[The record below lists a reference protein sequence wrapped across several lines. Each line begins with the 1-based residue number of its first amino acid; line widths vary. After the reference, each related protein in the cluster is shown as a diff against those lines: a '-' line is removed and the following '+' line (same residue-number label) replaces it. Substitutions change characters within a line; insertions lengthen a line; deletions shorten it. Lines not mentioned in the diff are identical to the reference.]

1 MTAALDVPG
10 RAPAPSLLRPRILLP
25 LLLISLIWGST
36 WIVIRDQISTIA
48 PAWSVTWRFT
58 LAGVA
63 MLILGWFRGENM
75 AVPRAVWPV
84 LALMGVLQFSLNFNL
99 VYASEAY
106 ITSGIVAVIFAA
118 LIIPNSLLSRWFLG
132 TRFDRRFVAGAAI
145 ALIGIGL
152 MLLHEARAI
161 GADPSR
167 AWTGVALAAT
177 AVMCASVSNVL
188 QAGSAL
194 RTLPPFTPLG
204 WAMVAGSIA
213 NGIWAWASVGPP
225 VLPTAPG
232 YLAGLFYLAIIG
244 SVVTFPLY
252 FALIRDIGA
261 GPAAWSSVLVPIIA
275 MAISTVAEGYVW
287 SPLSLAGALLALI
300 GLVTAIATPR
310 R

>member
-1 MTAALDVPG
+1 MNGPAS
-10 RAPAPSLLRPRILLP
+10 APARLTQPRTLLP

-58 LAGVA
+58 LAGIA
-63 MLILGWFRGENM
+63 MLLLGRFRGENM

-84 LALMGVLQFSLNFNL
+84 LAVMGVLQFSLNFNL

-132 TRFDRRFVAGAAI
+132 THFDRRFVAGAAI
-145 ALIGIGL
+145 ALAGIGL
-152 MLLHEARAI
+152 MLLHEARGI
-161 GADPSR
+161 GIDPSR
-167 AWTGVALAAT
+167 AWTGVTLACM
-177 AVMCASVSNVL
+177 AVMAASISNVL
-188 QAGSAL
+188 QASSPLRRLSPFAL
-194 RTLPPFTPLG
+194 LG

-213 NGIWAWASVGPP
+213 NGAWAWFVAGPP
-225 VLPTAPG
+225 MLPQQGA
-232 YLAGLFYLAIIG
+232 YIAGLFYLAIIG
-244 SVVTFPLY
+244 SVVTFPIY

-275 MAISTVAEGYVW
+275 MAISTLAEGYVW

-300 GLVTAIATPR
+300 GLVIALAAPR
-310 R
+310 S